1 METWRIPRKDR
12 MADKGGGGD
21 SWRTGMGKSSKAKG
35 GKDSKEVL
43 KPGANAYKIQK
54 AQTREAEI
62 KREVQALLNKIC
74 PENKDRII
82 DRIADIR
89 IEEVE
94 EMEVLIKIIFVKVT
108 DDPHY
113 CETYVDMIAAL
124 NKKYPEFPPEE
135 EGASPI
141 TFRRMLVNM
150 CQDKFEEMLTKLEE
164 DSEEAVEL
172 AKTME
177 PDELAEIT
185 LKRKRNAM
193 ATMKFIGNLFVRQL
207 LAAAVIRRVIG
218 DLLDNEPPEMQ
229 VEYALELVAAVGR
242 QFESTEKDKAQISII
257 LDRLNNLKG
266 MKNSTT
272 GKPLL
277 SKRVQFAIED
287 MLVLRTNGWVKKGQI
302 KAVKLDAVAAEQTR
316 EEYAAAQASRQ
327 GARGGG
333 YGHGRAGRH

>member
-1 METWRIPRKDR
+1 
-12 MADKGGGGD
+12 
-21 SWRTGMGKSSKAKG
+21 
-35 GKDSKEVL
+35 
-43 KPGANAYKIQK
+43 
-54 AQTREAEI
+54 
-62 KREVQALLNKIC
+62 
-74 PENKDRII
+74 
-82 DRIADIR
+82 
-89 IEEVE
+89 
-94 EMEVLIKIIFVKVT
+94 MEVLIKIIFVKVT

-172 AKTME
+172 AKTMD

-302 KAVKLDAVAAEQTR
+302 KAVKLDAVAAEQSR

-327 GARGGG
+327 PARGGG